1 MSQIKQARS
10 ISKEPIVRYNINC
23 LLLLL
28 IALMWRLFIQVQES
42 IFTRSKTFLESY
54 FGGFTQE
61 SIFTYLWNNF
71 EILSISG
78 PNYTQNSNSKIYS
91 YKKII
96 VISYKVIC
104 LQNAKCKFITLFSK
118 HSLTMNTTCTRHQLL
133 LFDYRSSLT
142 TVILKVHSK
151 YFYQD

>member
-1 MSQIKQARS
+1 MPLVTSYCTNVAIIYPSVGKHFHEIKDFS
-10 ISKEPIVRYNINC
+10 WELFWWVHLGKHIHIS
-23 LLLLL
+23 
-28 IALMWRLFIQVQES
+28 
-42 IFTRSKTFLESY
+42 
-54 FGGFTQE
+54 
-61 SIFTYLWNNF
+61 WNNF

-78 PNYTQNSNSKIYS
+78 PNYTQDSNSKIYS
-91 YKKII
+91 HKKII